1 MSMEAITTWAKEN
14 YDLISLGV
22 GFLGVLIGIVSVI
35 QAKRQVKQA
44 KIEQEASLKQSHEQ
58 SIRQEIAK
66 KKAELK
72 ILESTYH
79 FIDSTTMNNAIIRKQ
94 VLSREIEE
102 LEKQL

>member
-1 MSMEAITTWAKEN
+1 MEAIITWLKVN

-72 ILESTYH
+72 VLESTYH
-79 FIDSTTMNNAIIRKQ
+79 FIDSTTMNNAVIRKQ
-94 VLSREIEE
+94 VLSRKIEE

>member
-1 MSMEAITTWAKEN
+1 MSMEAIITWLKVN

-72 ILESTYH
+72 VLESTYH
-79 FIDSTTMNNAIIRKQ
+79 FIDSTTMNNAVIRKQ
-94 VLSREIEE
+94 VLSRKIEE